1 VVLVVAVDM
10 VLDCLLDLLLY
21 LQMEY
26 HQPLKVM
33 MVEQELLVIQASQVV
48 VAVVVLADLVL
59 HLHIP
64 VILEE
69 MVVWVL
75 RHF

>member
-10 VLDCLLDLLLY
+10 VLDFLLDLLLH

-26 HQPLKVM
+26 HQPPKVM
-33 MVEQELLVIQASQVV
+33 PVEQELLIIQASQVV

-69 MVVWVL
+69 MVV
-75 RHF
+75 